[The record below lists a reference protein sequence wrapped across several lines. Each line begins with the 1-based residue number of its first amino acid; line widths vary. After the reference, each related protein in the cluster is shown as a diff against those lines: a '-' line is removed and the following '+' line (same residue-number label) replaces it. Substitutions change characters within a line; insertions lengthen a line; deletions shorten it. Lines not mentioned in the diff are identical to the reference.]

1 MSVEKTSGT
10 FRMGC
15 TVRKTIHASPDQI
28 WALLTDADAFPR
40 WNSTVTSI
48 EGRIAEGQTLKVKV
62 PYAAT
67 RTFKLKV
74 SGVAPA
80 RRMVWSDG
88 MAPMFRGVRTFVLE
102 PNSDGTTNF
111 SMHEAFS
118 GLMLPLIKGSLPDFG
133 PLFETYAE
141 DLRRAAEGASR

>member
-1 MSVEKTSGT
+1 MSARKTSGT

-15 TVRKTIHASPDQI
+15 EIHNTIQASPEKI

-40 WNSTVTSI
+40 WNSTVTRI
-48 EGRIAEGQTLKVKV
+48 EGRIAEGETLKVKV
-62 PYAAT
+62 PYAAE

-74 SGVAPA
+74 SGVDPG
-80 RRMVWSDG
+80 RKMVWSDG
-88 MAPMFRGVRTFVLE
+88 MAPMFRGVRTFELTL
-102 PNSDGTTNF
+102 NSDGSTNF
-111 SMHEAFS
+111 SMSEAFS

-141 DLRRAAEGASR
+141 DLKRAAEASR

>member
-1 MSVEKTSGT
+1 MTVEKTSGT
-10 FRMGC
+10 FSMGC
-15 TVRKTIHASPDQI
+15 TVHKTIQASPDKI
-28 WALLTDADAFPR
+28 WALLTDADGFPR
-40 WNSTVTSI
+40 WNSTVTQI
-48 EGRIAEGQTLKVKV
+48 EGRIAEGQTLKLKV

-74 SGVAPA
+74 SSVERA
-80 RRMVWSDG
+80 RKMVWSDG

-102 PNSDGTTNF
+102 PNSDGSTRF
-111 SMHEAFS
+111 SMNEQFS

-141 DLRRAAEGASR
+141 DLRRAAEA

>member
-15 TVRKTIHASPDQI
+15 TVRKTIHASPDKI
-28 WALLTDADAFPR
+28 WTLLTDAHAFPR
-40 WNSTVTSI
+40 WNSTVTRI
-48 EGRIAEGQTLKVKV
+48 EGRIAEGQTLSLKV
-62 PYAAT
+62 PYSA

-74 SGVAPA
+74 SDVEPA

-88 MAPMFRGVRTFVLE
+88 LAPMFRGVRTFVLE
-102 PNSDGTTNF
+102 PNSDGSTNF
-111 SMHEAFS
+111 SMNEVFS

-141 DLRRAAEGASR
+141 DLQRAAEGASR